1 MAEIDLEKTKTLD
14 DFESQEITIHEEPNE
29 LSDKL
34 GDAHLNILP
43 TKKLLVCL
51 GALSLGLFASFADQ
65 TSITIALPRIG
76 QDLNAETTIN
86 WASTASLM
94 ANCVCQVLFGRFAD
108 IFGRKQVLLASL
120 GILAI
125 ADLACGFA
133 QTGIQFFIFRAFTGI
148 GGGGIQSLTM
158 VMVSDICTLK
168 QRGKYQGI
176 LGAQVGL
183 GNAIG
188 PFLMS
193 AFIEKN
199 NWRNFYHMMT
209 PFIVFIMAII
219 WYLID
224 TRENTKNLNDV
235 LSRREKFKNI
245 DYLGVFFSTASLI
258 LLLIPISGGG
268 STYAWDSTI
277 VIVMFVIGG
286 ICLIVFLIVE
296 WKTTKLPMIP
306 LALFSRLSLSLILG
320 SNFFY
325 GMAYYGFTYYI
336 GYYYQIVRGK
346 DSIHA
351 SILMLPLVLPMSI
364 SSTIGGVLI
373 SYLGH
378 YKYIIIAGYSVWT
391 LSCGLTLLFDV
402 DTSYGVIVVI
412 LLVMGCGVGW
422 TFQPTMVAAQ
432 SQAKKSERA
441 VVISARNVLRSF
453 GGSVG
458 IAVASLIVSN
468 TLLKQVNQQLNQ
480 EPLLL
485 PKSYLVYLKSHIY
498 SVIDTSELTSEQIL
512 IVKHMYMKSIRNFFY
527 LTIPL
532 IALCLVSTF
541 FVKDKGLQCID
552 EVPVDTSKKEDL
564 ETKH

>member
-1 MAEIDLEKTKTLD
+1 MSEGDLKKIADLEK
-14 DFESQEITIHEEPNE
+14 FSSHERTIDSEEEPSE

-43 TKKLLVCL
+43 TKKLLICL
-51 GALSLGLFASFADQ
+51 GALSLGLFASFVDQ
-65 TSITIALPRIG
+65 TSITIALPQIG
-76 QDLNAETTIN
+76 EDLNAETTIN

-108 IFGRKQVLLASL
+108 IFGRKQVLLASM

-133 QTGIQFFIFRAFTGI
+133 QTGVQFFIFRAFTGI

-183 GNAIG
+183 GNALG

-199 NWRNFYHMMT
+199 SWRNFYHMMT
-209 PFIVFIMAII
+209 PLIAVIMAVI

-245 DYLGVFFSTASLI
+245 DYLGVFFSTASLV

-268 STYAWDSTI
+268 STYAWNSTI

-286 ICLIVFLIVE
+286 LCLIIFLVVE
-296 WKTTKLPMIP
+296 AKTSKLPMIP
-306 LALFSRLSLSLILG
+306 LALFSRTSLSLILG

-336 GYYYQIVRGK
+336 GYYFQIVRGK

-351 SILMLPLVLPMSI
+351 SILMLPLVVPLSI
-364 SSTIGGVLI
+364 SSIVAGVLI
-373 SYLGH
+373 SYTGH
-378 YKYIIIAGYSVWT
+378 YKYVILVGYGVWT
-391 LSCGLTLLFDV
+391 LACGLTLLFDV
-402 DTSYGVIVVI
+402 NTNYGVIVVI
-412 LLVMGCGVGW
+412 LLVMGSGVGW

-468 TLLKQVNQQLNQ
+468 TLLKEVNQQLKQ
-480 EPLLL
+480 ESPII
-485 PKSYLVYLKSHIY
+485 PESYLNYIKSHIY
-498 SVIDTSELTSEQIL
+498 SRIDTSELTSQQIV

-532 IALCLVSTF
+532 IGLCFISTI
-541 FVKDKGLQCID
+541 FVNDKGLQCID
-552 EVPVDTSKKEDL
+552 EEPADIKKGKD
-564 ETKH
+564 KS